1 MSNNNG
7 FDNSLAVRP
16 VTKFNLTTSFLNMD
30 LEELYIAY
38 KASRKHNK
46 RSEDMVAFEV
56 DLYANL
62 RMLKD
67 KLDSGSYLPLHNYS
81 FMHRR
86 TRKNIIKDYHNYKIN

>member
-1 MSNNNG
+1 MSSISKAG
-7 FDNSLAVRP
+7 IFIDVKQLLDFTYR
-16 VTKFNLTTSFLNMD
+16 VTG
-30 LEELYIAY
+30 
-38 KASRKHNK
+38 
-46 RSEDMVAFEV
+46 AFEV